1 MTFDIEYKQHEQRIN
16 HGIKA
21 HMKRFRGAD
30 LEDKVQEVL
39 TQMVLDYDH
48 WNQDIISLCRRS
60 CQRVLVRHG
69 RQIDNQEGVEFQPLA
84 NNEAVEPSPSL
95 QEALEP
101 LKSHNL
107 FGYQVLHLRSL
118 GYNFREISVKT
129 QNNMT
134 AVAREYKKSIEYLRR
149 YHA

>member
-1 MTFDIEYKQHEQRIN
+1 MTFALGYNQNEQRIN
-16 HGIKA
+16 YGIRA
-21 HMKRFRGAD
+21 HLRRLKGAD
-30 LEDKVQEVL
+30 LEDMVQNVL
-39 TQMVLDYDH
+39 TQMVLDYDN
-48 WNQDIISLCRRS
+48 WGQDIISLCRRS

-69 RQIDNQEGVEFQPLA
+69 RQIDNQEGVEFQPLT
-84 NNEAVEPSPSL
+84 NNEVVEPSQSL
-95 QEALEP
+95 QEAIEP
-101 LKSHNL
+101 LKTHNL